1 MSFNDKHP
9 NHQRSLSMSTLEK
22 KKVITSKDKIN
33 FNDDI
38 VPVKQHNNSLIEISN
53 NEGVLIETSR
63 EDEDKIQ
70 NISHLSDSIF
80 EGSDATNRNNTNQ
93 HNQDRVVNISTI
105 SFDNIDN
112 NNNQQSNLY
121 NHNEDDVS
129 TTNDNRVVNTEYKL
143 NPRKK
148 KNNIYKHPH
157 AKENKMSNNDN
168 DNSCNDIQSNSM
180 RRNKLMFYYITFLI
194 LLAIIISLIVI
205 IKIKYSR

>member
-22 KKVITSKDKIN
+22 KKVITSTDNIN

-38 VPVKQHNNSLIEISN
+38 VQVKHHNNSLIEISN

-63 EDEDKIQ
+63 EEEDKIQ
-70 NISHLSDSIF
+70 NISHLSDSVF
-80 EGSDATNRNNTNQ
+80 EGSDVSNSNNTSQ

-105 SFDNIDN
+105 SFDTIDN
-112 NNNQQSNLY
+112 NNNHQHSNLY
-121 NHNEDDVS
+121 NRNEDDIS

-148 KNNIYKHPH
+148 KNNIFNHQN
-157 AKENKMSNNDN
+157 ANENKTYNPTTRIPNLN
-168 DNSCNDIQSNSM
+168 TTLERFLVFLALLRTEYIGTI
-180 RRNKLMFYYITFLI
+180 RNAHIV
-194 LLAIIISLIVI
+194 SLIRSNHSI
-205 IKIKYSR
+205 